1 MAAVDQS
8 ILDQATKKNRVR
20 PKLSRTHPGGSFDMK
35 PIAIVL
41 LSSFLSAPAMANE
54 IFRLY
59 RQAEARLELAVDHGH
74 LCKEEIRVKGRE
86 EDDCEAFA
94 RAATGWRKASREL
107 RMVAN
112 MASNRLLLQLDEGDI
127 DTYYRLLDEL
137 NSILE
142 YLEAHREA
150 VR

>member
-1 MAAVDQS
+1 
-8 ILDQATKKNRVR
+8 
-20 PKLSRTHPGGSFDMK
+20 MK
-35 PIAIVL
+35 PIAFVL
-41 LSSFLSAPAMANE
+41 LSSFLSAPAPANE
-54 IFRLY
+54 IIRLY

-74 LCKEEIRVKGRE
+74 RCKKEIRVNGRE
-86 EDDCEAFA
+86 QDDCEAFA
-94 RAATGWRKASREL
+94 RAAIGWRKASQEL
-107 RMVAN
+107 RTTAN
-112 MASNRLLLQLDEGDI
+112 MDSNRLLLQLDEGDI